1 MKARVLIVED
11 EATLA
16 RVLLDNM
23 LAEGHEAVIAVD
35 GQQALEL
42 WQADPPDLVILDVM
56 LPGING
62 FDLCRQMRAAGDTTP
77 VLFLSARG
85 QPEDRVQGLRAGGDD
100 YLVKPFN
107 LHEFL
112 LRTANMLKRRSWGLA
127 GTESFVLSFGGNRID
142 FRTWIAQLHDGTQE
156 LLGEREIAI
165 LRLLWQRQQ
174 EVVSRDEI
182 LDAVWGDDA
191 YPSSRTVDNF
201 ILRFR
206 RLFEPDGNRPLYFHT
221 VWGVGYRFTP
231 SGLSG
236 NAR

>member
-16 RVLLDNM
+16 GVLLDNM
-23 LAEGHEAVIAVD
+23 LAEGHDAVIATE
-35 GQQALEL
+35 GRKALEL

-107 LHEFL
+107 LLEFL
-112 LRTANMLKRRSWGLA
+112 LRTGNMLKRRSWGVA
-127 GTESFVLSFGGNRID
+127 GTEGFVLSFGGNSID

-174 EVVSRDEI
+174 EAVSRDEI

-191 YPSSRTVDNF
+191 YPSSRTIDNF

-206 RLFEPDGNRPLYFHT
+206 RLFEPDGNQPLYFHT

-231 SGLSG
+231 LGPPG
-236 NAR
+236 RQ